1 LRAPG
6 RSSVRDCAPSPGNAG
21 RVDIVTP
28 DCRMIYP
35 CQSSVASDKLSGAA
49 LILQRSPITGRYN
62 ESAPHGCPVRGAAAL
77 GGLRVVVLVRS
88 VPVAPGS
95 AMLAGVVAAR
105 REYPARRWFWVA
117 ALMIVRWR

>member
-1 LRAPG
+1 
-6 RSSVRDCAPSPGNAG
+6 
-21 RVDIVTP
+21 
-28 DCRMIYP
+28 MIYP

-88 VPVAPGS
+88 VPVALGS
-95 AMLAGVVAAR
+95 AMLAGWLRPGENVPLVVG
-105 REYPARRWFWVA
+105 FG
-117 ALMIVRWR
+117 

>member
-1 LRAPG
+1 MTPDELTG
-6 RSSVRDCAPSPGNAG
+6 VTTSNAG

-77 GGLRVVVLVRS
+77 GGLRVLVLVRS

>member
-1 LRAPG
+1 
-6 RSSVRDCAPSPGNAG
+6 VRDCAPSPSNAG

-77 GGLRVVVLVRS
+77 GGLRVLVLVRS

-95 AMLAGVVAAR
+95 AMWLGWLRPGENIPLVVG
-105 REYPARRWFWVA
+105 FG
-117 ALMIVRWR
+117 